1 MVKGNNVVPNVHF
14 RKYWQKHVRT
24 WFNQP
29 GRKKTRKM
37 ARDQRAAKAFPRPA
51 AGNLKPVVHS
61 PTQRY
66 NVKLRSGK
74 GFTLEE
80 LKAAGVSALKA
91 RTIGISVDKRRT
103 NHCEESLK
111 VNGDR
116 LKEYMS
122 KLLVF
127 PRRRSKTKNGDAS
140 KEQLKNVQQNK
151 CKTVLPVPTTRLRIK
166 ARAITADEKKVSVYR
181 ILRVARQEKKNLG
194 KKLKK
199 EAEKNA

>member
-1 MVKGNNVVPNVHF
+1 MVKGNNVIPNVHF

-24 WFNQP
+24 WFNQA
-29 GRKKTRKM
+29 GRKKSRKI
-37 ARDQRAAKAFPRPA
+37 ARDKRAAAAFPRPA
-51 AGNLKPVVHS
+51 GGNLRPLVHS

-66 NVKLRSGK
+66 NVKLRIGR

-80 LKAAGVSALKA
+80 LRVAGISASKA
-91 RTIGISVDKRRT
+91 RTIGIAVDKRRQ
-103 NHCEESLK
+103 NACEESLK
-111 VNGDR
+111 VNADR

-127 PRRRSKTKNGDAS
+127 PRGGKAKQGDAS

-151 CKTVLPVPTTRLRIK
+151 CKTVLPVPKTRLRIK
-166 ARAITADEKKVSVYR
+166 ARAITADEKNASAYR

-194 KKLKK
+194 KKMKK